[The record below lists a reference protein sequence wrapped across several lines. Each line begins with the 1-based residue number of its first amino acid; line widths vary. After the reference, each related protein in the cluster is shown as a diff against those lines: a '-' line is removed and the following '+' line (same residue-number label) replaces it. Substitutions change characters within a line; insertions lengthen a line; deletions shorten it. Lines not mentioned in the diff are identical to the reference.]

1 MSKKIVFLLAAAL
14 LLFAAFAS
22 AGDLVVSSVNQ
33 DPSPATPGSYL
44 NLSVNLTNNSN
55 GESKNA
61 VFNLNLKRPGSE
73 SEFPFSLAPG
83 EAALKNL
90 GTISARQGAVVKYRI
105 LVDPEALDGNFTIYL
120 ETGEDSKVLRS
131 TPYNIRILGTQPT
144 LSIISATPTE
154 AAIGN
159 TAAITLSLKN
169 TGSSTAY
176 DLSIGLSEERTVTT
190 TGTVVERDI
199 VPLGSSMVA
208 LQEISPGTVEAVEL
222 PILINPSAQARAY
235 FIPVKITYYDS
246 QKVKYTD
253 TQYVGLK
260 VFDEAK
266 IGANATPA
274 EALYPGKKAKI
285 SLELY
290 NAGNGTAKFL
300 NVKVSSGFANFKQ
313 SGYYIGSLES
323 DDYDSISLDAE
334 VRKDVQPGDYSLEVE
349 LSFKDAFSQDK
360 SVRLEVS
367 VKVLTEAEAL
377 QQSQQQAPVL
387 LYAIIVLAITGAAWW
402 FLKKK
407 KHSGK

>member
-120 ETGEDSKVLRS
+120 ETGEDGKVLRS

-199 VPLGSSMVA
+199 VPLGSSTVS
-208 LQEISPGTVEAVEL
+208 LPKISPGTVEAVEL

-360 SVRLEVS
+360 SVRLEVP